1 MLTNSHLQTD
11 WSSFYAPGPEI
22 LAYLQSVVDKYK
34 LMPYIKLQH
43 EVLDARYDEP
53 SAKWHVRIR
62 RRTGI
67 DAQGAPTFDDEFTD
81 TADVFITG
89 LGIFSKWSWP
99 NIEGLKDFGGKL
111 LHSADFGEENQHWR
125 DVVKNWKDKKV
136 GVIGI
141 VSAYTPRELPPASD
155 IVPGLDSDTDCASTA
170 AACRQGHQLCP
181 WEGLDLST
189 IREFE
194 ACRARQTGP

>member
-1 MLTNSHLQTD
+1 MFTRTITWTHESTVSIVFRIEGAPSLIVSHWFANARPFPQTD

-53 SAKWHVRIR
+53 TAKWHVRIR
-62 RRTGI
+62 RRSGT
-67 DAQGAPTFDDEFTD
+67 DAQGAPTFDEDFTD

-99 NIEGLKDFGGKL
+99 DIEGLKDFGGKL

-125 DVVKNWKDKKV
+125 DIVKGWKDKKV

-141 VSAYTPRELPPASD
+141 VSTTAS
-155 IVPGLDSDTDCASTA
+155 ASF
-170 AACRQGHQLCP
+170 ACSKC
-181 WEGLDLST
+181 
-189 IREFE
+189 
-194 ACRARQTGP
+194 